1 LVGKLKQHGIFCG
14 HLFLL
19 QMSHKRLAKYELE
32 YAAVK
37 QQEVETTD
45 PIERL
50 EVGFIF
56 LGFYHSFFRVSA

>member
-1 LVGKLKQHGIFCG
+1 
-14 HLFLL
+14 
-19 QMSHKRLAKYELE
+19 MSHKRLAKYELE

-56 LGFYHSFFRVSA
+56 LGFYHLFFRVSA